1 MKLDLVHNEAA
12 ETFVLISLRV
22 ARLHV
27 LPRITLSVSLMDPPL
42 QPALLKNI
50 NVALGVHLGTLKDFF
65 FFFLQ
70 VFFQFKMIPTSQA
83 CICGEK
89 SVRLWGKVEQTQLR
103 HIKKGK
109 EIPSSHLGCAFLC
122 SELSF

>member
-50 NVALGVHLGTLKDFF
+50 NVALGVHLGTLKDFLF
-65 FFFLQ
+65 FFCRSSSNLKRF
-70 VFFQFKMIPTSQA
+70 P
-83 CICGEK
+83 
-89 SVRLWGKVEQTQLR
+89 LR
-103 HIKKGK
+103 RHAYVGRN
-109 EIPSSHLGCAFLC
+109 L
-122 SELSF
+122 